1 MASKRFETPSMEVLT
16 MRRFTMITLAA
27 LGTLTAFSGFAE
39 AQAQSERPLT
49 LRVTPR
55 SFLDPGPVAPVGS
68 MNRYATTGQSSL
80 VTSPPWS
87 NNERFSPNLPS
98 GPGEPFVG
106 ARNPFDG
113 IETTGS
119 IR

>member
-1 MASKRFETPSMEVLT
+1 MRLFLT
-16 MRRFTMITLAA
+16 TAILAA
-27 LGTLTAFSGFAE
+27 VTATSVVGA
-39 AQAQSERPLT
+39 AQAQSRRERPLQLT
-49 LRVTPR
+49 VTPR

-87 NNERFSPNLPS
+87 NNDRFNSNLPS
-98 GPGEPFVG
+98 GPAEPFVG
-106 ARNPFDG
+106 AQNPFPNID
-113 IETTGS
+113 TTGS